1 MSPPPRTQVTD
12 PDDGPH
18 PISSSAHGDVDHLL
32 AGFAAIA
39 ENQGLQTVLERV
51 VAAACRLVD
60 AKFAALGVLGPDG
73 ILSHFITVGLDQ
85 YQIAKIGALPVG
97 HGVLGLL
104 ISEPKPLRLEDLRD
118 HPAAFGFPPGH
129 PQMTS
134 FLGVPIRVRETVF
147 GNLYLTEKNGGGD
160 FSQSD
165 EDLTVALAAA
175 AGVAIENMR
184 LFEAETRRSRWLEC
198 GQDAVNALLN
208 TSPDRRLSDV
218 ELVAEHAKAASGS
231 ALVLILTRLE
241 PDESLY
247 CEVALGLHG
256 DDFRGRLVGNGSFLG
271 TMMLPLG
278 DTLVLNGPDLR
289 NVLPGHETDAFEAAL
304 CTRITDR
311 GPHARFLVIA
321 RIRDDPPFSPVDR
334 RMAAAFASQIST
346 ALELTQ
352 MQIQREQ
359 DAVFGDRDRIARDLH
374 DLVIQRMFAAGLSIQ
389 SLRKHVA
396 GEEPLAR
403 IASVTT
409 ELDATIRELR
419 DTIYSLQSATHSEAA
434 LSSRILASV
443 RQVLDGSEV
452 EPVIH
457 FSGPLDTAVREAT
470 ATQVEAIL
478 REALSN
484 ALQHSRA
491 ATVMVSL
498 SVGKRCVNLRIVDDG
513 QGFKQNGRRSG
524 LRNMQER
531 AEELGGTVT
540 IETSVGQGTTIDV
553 SLPLA

>member
-1 MSPPPRTQVTD
+1 MSPARTTQVAD
-12 PDDGPH
+12 PDDEFPAD
-18 PISSSAHGDVDHLL
+18 SAPAGGIDHLL

-39 ENQGLQTVLERV
+39 ENQSLQTVLERV
-51 VAAACRLVD
+51 VSAACRLVD
-60 AKFAALGVLGPDG
+60 ARFAALGVIGPDG
-73 ILSHFITVGLDQ
+73 ILSHFITVGLDED
-85 YQIAKIGALPVG
+85 QISRIGELPVG

-104 ISEPKPLRLEDLRD
+104 ITEPKPLRLHDLRK
-118 HPAAFGFPPGH
+118 HPSSFGFPAGH

-134 FLGVPIRVRETVF
+134 FLGVPIRVRDTVF

-198 GQDAVNALLN
+198 GQDAVRALLN
-208 TSPDRRLSDV
+208 TSPERSLSDV
-218 ELVAEHAKAASGS
+218 ELVAEHAKEASGS
-231 ALVLILTRLE
+231 SLVLILTRME

-247 CEVALGLHG
+247 CEVALGLHS
-256 DDFRGRLVGNGSFLG
+256 DNLRGRLVGDGSALRKV
-271 TMMLPLG
+271 MLPFR
-278 DTLVLNGPDLR
+278 DTAVLNGDLLH
-289 NVLPGHETDAFEAAL
+289 NVLPTSEADVFDAAMY
-304 CTRITDR
+304 TRISDR
-311 GPHARFLVIA
+311 GHHARFLVIV
-321 RIRDDPPFSPVDR
+321 RTREDPPFSPVDQ
-334 RMAAAFASQIST
+334 RMVAAFASQIST

-389 SLRKHVA
+389 SLRKHVV

-409 ELDATIRELR
+409 ELDATIGELR
-419 DTIYSLQSATHSEAA
+419 DTIYSLQSATHSGDA
-434 LSSRILASV
+434 LSSRILALV
-443 RQVLDGSEV
+443 RRVLDGSEV

-470 ATQVEAIL
+470 ATQLEAIL
-478 REALSN
+478 RESLSN
-484 ALQHSRA
+484 ALQHSE
-491 ATVMVSL
+491 ATTITVALTAGTQS
-498 SVGKRCVNLRIVDDG
+498 VNLRISDNG
-513 QGFKQNGRRSG
+513 QGFEQKGRRSG
-524 LRNMQER
+524 LRNMQHR
-531 AEELGGTVT
+531 AEALGGAVT
-540 IETSVGQGTTIDV
+540 ITSALGQGTTIDV
-553 SLPLA
+553 TLPLG

>member
-1 MSPPPRTQVTD
+1 MSPAPTTQVTD
-12 PDDGPH
+12 PDDGPP
-18 PISSSAHGDVDHLL
+18 PIGSTVPGGVDHLL

-60 AKFAALGVLGPDG
+60 ARFAALGVIGADG
-73 ILSHFITVGLDQ
+73 ALSHFITVGLDQ
-85 YQIAKIGALPVG
+85 DQIARIGALPVG

-104 ISEPKPLRLEDLRD
+104 ISQPKPLRLEDLRE
-118 HPAAFGFPPGH
+118 HPAASGFPPGH

-134 FLGVPIRVRETVF
+134 FLGVPIRVRDTVF
-147 GNLYLTEKNGGGD
+147 GNLYLTEKTGGGD

-165 EDLTVALAAA
+165 EDLTVVLAAA

-184 LFEAETRRSRWLEC
+184 LYEAETRRSRWLEC
-198 GQDAVNALLN
+198 GQDAVRALLN
-208 TSPDRRLSDV
+208 TSPERSLSDV

-231 ALVLILTRLE
+231 ALVLVLTRLE

-247 CEVALGLHG
+247 CEVALGLDG
-256 DDFRGRLVGNGSFLG
+256 DDLHGRLVGNGSALR
-271 TMMLPLG
+271 TMMLPFG
-278 DTLVLNGPDLR
+278 DTAVLNGDELR
-289 NVLPGHETDAFEAAL
+289 NVLPTHEANVFEAAL

-311 GPHARFLVIA
+311 GAHARFLVIA
-321 RIRDDPPFSPVDR
+321 RTRDDPPFSPVDQ

-389 SLRKHVA
+389 SLRKHVV
-396 GEEPLAR
+396 GDEPLAR

-409 ELDATIRELR
+409 ELDATIGELR

-434 LSSRILASV
+434 LSSRILALV
-443 RQVLDGSEV
+443 RQVLDGSDL

-470 ATQVEAIL
+470 ASQVEAIL

-484 ALQHSRA
+484 ALQHA
-491 ATVMVSL
+491 LATTVMVSL
-498 SVGKRCVNLRIVDDG
+498 SVGKQCVNLRIVDNG
-513 QGFKQNGRRSG
+513 QGFEQNGRRSG
-524 LRNMQER
+524 LRNMQQR
-531 AEELGGTVT
+531 AQELGGEIT
-540 IETSVGQGTTIDV
+540 IESSPGKGTAIDV

>member
-1 MSPPPRTQVTD
+1 MSPAPTTQVTD
-12 PDDGPH
+12 PGDRPLH
-18 PISSSAHGDVDHLL
+18 NSTVHGGVDHLL

-60 AKFAALGVLGPDG
+60 AKFAALGVIGPDG
-73 ILSHFITVGLDQ
+73 ALSHFITVGLDQ
-85 YQIAKIGALPVG
+85 DQIARIGALPVG
-97 HGVLGLL
+97 HGVLGSL

-118 HPAAFGFPPGH
+118 HPAASGFPPGH
-129 PQMTS
+129 PKMTS
-134 FLGVPIRVRETVF
+134 FLGVPIRVRDTVF

-198 GQDAVNALLN
+198 GQDAVRALLN
-208 TSPDRRLSDV
+208 TSPDRTLSDV

-241 PDESLY
+241 SDESLY

-256 DDFRGRLVGNGSFLG
+256 DDLRGRLVGDGAVLR
-271 TMMLPLG
+271 TMMLQFG
-278 DTLVLNGPDLR
+278 DVSVLNGHELHD
-289 NVLPGHETDAFEAAL
+289 VLPSREAEVFEAAIY
-304 CTRITDR
+304 TRITDR
-311 GPHARFLVIA
+311 GTHARFLVMA
-321 RIRDDPPFSPVDR
+321 RTRDDPPFSPVDQ

-389 SLRKHVA
+389 SLRKHVV

-409 ELDATIRELR
+409 ELDATIKELR
-419 DTIYSLQSATHSEAA
+419 DTIYSLQSATRSEAA
-434 LSSRILASV
+434 LSSRILALV

-452 EPVIH
+452 EPVVH

-470 ATQVEAIL
+470 AAQVEAIV

-484 ALQHSRA
+484 ALQHSY
-491 ATVMVSL
+491 ATTIMVSL
-498 SVGKRCVNLRIVDDG
+498 SAGKQCVNLRIADNG
-513 QGFKQNGRRSG
+513 RGFEQNGRLSG
-524 LRNMQER
+524 LRNMQQR
-531 AEELGGTVT
+531 AEDLGGQVT
-540 IETSVGQGTTIDV
+540 IESSPGQGTAIDV
-553 SLPLA
+553 SLPLT

>member
-1 MSPPPRTQVTD
+1 MGPPPTTQITD
-12 PDDGPH
+12 SDDKPH
-18 PISSSAHGDVDHLL
+18 SISSAVHGGVDHLL

-60 AKFAALGVLGPDG
+60 AKFAALGVIGPDG
-73 ILSHFITVGLDQ
+73 ALSHFITVGLDED
-85 YQIAKIGALPVG
+85 QIARIGALPVG

-104 ISEPKPLRLEDLRD
+104 ISEPKPLRLADLRD
-118 HPAAFGFPPGH
+118 HPASFGFPPGH

-134 FLGVPIRVRETVF
+134 FLGVPIRVRDTVF

-160 FSQSD
+160 FTQSD

-198 GQDAVNALLN
+198 GQDAVRALLN
-208 TSPDRRLSDV
+208 TSPDRSLSDV
-218 ELVAEHAKAASGS
+218 ELVAEHARAASGA

-256 DDFRGRLVGNGSFLG
+256 DDLRGRLVGNGSVLR
-271 TMMLPLG
+271 TMTLPFG
-278 DTLVLNGPDLR
+278 DTSVLNGHDLH
-289 NVLPGHETDAFEAAL
+289 NVLPTHESEAFETAL
-304 CTRITDR
+304 YTRITDR
-311 GPHARFLVIA
+311 GAHARFLVIA
-321 RIRDDPPFSPVDR
+321 RTHDDPPFSPVDQL
-334 RMAAAFASQIST
+334 MAAAFASQIST

-389 SLRKHVA
+389 SLRKHVV

-409 ELDATIRELR
+409 ELDATIGELR

-434 LSSRILASV
+434 LSSRILALT

-457 FSGPLDTAVREAT
+457 FSGPLDTSVREAT
-470 ATQVEAIL
+470 AAQVEAIL

-484 ALQHSRA
+484 ALQHA
-491 ATVMVSL
+491 HATTIIVSL
-498 SVGKRCVNLRIVDDG
+498 TAGKQCVNLQIVDNG
-513 QGFKQNGRRSG
+513 RGFEQNGRRSG
-524 LRNMQER
+524 LRNMQQR
-531 AEELGGTVT
+531 AEELGGKVA
-540 IETSVGQGTTIDV
+540 IESSLGQGATIDV
-553 SLPLA
+553 TLPLT

>member
-1 MSPPPRTQVTD
+1 MSPIRTTPVTD
-12 PDDGPH
+12 PDDVP
-18 PISSSAHGDVDHLL
+18 PPLKSAGEIDHLL

-51 VAAACRLVD
+51 VEAACRLVD
-60 AKFAALGVLGPDG
+60 AKYAALGVIGPDG
-73 ILSHFITVGLDQ
+73 VLSHFITVGLDGD
-85 YQIAKIGALPVG
+85 QISQIGALPVG

-104 ISEPKPLRLEDLRD
+104 ISEPKPLRLEDLRQ
-118 HPAAFGFPPGH
+118 HPASFGFPAGH

-134 FLGVPIRVRETVF
+134 FLGVPIRVRDTVF

-198 GQDAVNALLN
+198 GQDAVQALLN
-208 TSPDRRLSDV
+208 SSSELNLSDV
-218 ELVAEHAKAASGS
+218 EIVAEHAKAASGAS
-231 ALVLILTRLE
+231 LILILTRMA
-241 PDESLY
+241 PDEALY

-256 DDFRGRLVGNGSFLG
+256 DSFRGRLVGDG
-271 TMMLPLG
+271 TALRKVTLPFR
-278 DTLVLNGPDLR
+278 DTAVLNGRDLQD
-289 NVLPGHETDAFEAAL
+289 VLPNSEPDVFDAAMY
-304 CTRITDR
+304 TRITDR
-311 GPHARFLVIA
+311 GSHARFLVIA
-321 RIRDDPPFSPVDR
+321 RTKDDPPFSPVDQ
-334 RMAAAFASQIST
+334 RMVAAFASQIST

-389 SLRKHVA
+389 SLRKHVV

-409 ELDATIRELR
+409 ELDATIGELR
-419 DTIYSLQSATHSEAA
+419 ATIYSLQSVTNSEDS
-434 LSSRILASV
+434 LSSRILALV
-443 RQVLDGSEV
+443 RRSLDGSDV

-457 FSGPLDTAVREAT
+457 FSGPLDTVVRVAT
-470 ATQVEAIL
+470 AAHVEAIL

-484 ALQHSRA
+484 ALQHSQ
-491 ATVMVSL
+491 ATTIMVTL
-498 SVGKRCVNLRIVDDG
+498 SASTDSVNLRIADNG
-513 QGFKQNGRRSG
+513 QGFEQTGRRSG
-524 LRNMQER
+524 LRNMQQR
-531 AEELGGTVT
+531 AEELGGEVR
-540 IETSVGQGTTIDV
+540 IESSLGHGTTIDV
-553 SLPLA
+553 ILPLS

>member
-1 MSPPPRTQVTD
+1 MSPARNAQVAD
-12 PDDGPH
+12 PDDSLPPTGP
-18 PISSSAHGDVDHLL
+18 PAGGIDHLL

-60 AKFAALGVLGPDG
+60 AKFAALGVIGPDG
-73 ILSHFITVGLDQ
+73 ALSHFITVGLDEG
-85 YQIAKIGALPVG
+85 QISRIGPLPVG

-104 ISEPKPLRLEDLRD
+104 ITEPKPLRLEDLRQ

-134 FLGVPIRVRETVF
+134 FLGVPIRVRDTVF

-165 EDLTVALAAA
+165 EDLSVALAAA

-184 LFEAETRRSRWLEC
+184 LFEAETRRSSWLES
-198 GQDAVNALLN
+198 GQDAVRTVLN
-208 TSPDRRLSDV
+208 TSPERSLSDV

-231 ALVLILTRLE
+231 SLVLILTRME
-241 PDESLY
+241 PNESLY
-247 CEVALGLHG
+247 CEVALGLHS
-256 DDFRGRLVGNGSFLG
+256 DSLRGRL
-271 TMMLPLG
+271 LG
-278 DTLVLNGPDLR
+278 DGSALCKVMPPFGDTAVLNGELLH
-289 NVLPGHETDAFEAAL
+289 NVLPATEATAFDAAMS
-304 CTRITDR
+304 TRISDR
-311 GPHARFLVIA
+311 GTHARFLVIV
-321 RIRDDPPFSPVDR
+321 RTREDPPFSPVDQ
-334 RMAAAFASQIST
+334 RMVAAFASQIST

-389 SLRKHVA
+389 SLRKHVV

-409 ELDATIRELR
+409 ELDATIGELR
-419 DTIYSLQSATHSEAA
+419 DTIYSLQSVTHSSDA
-434 LSSRILASV
+434 LSSRILALV
-443 RQVLDGSEV
+443 RRVLDGSEV

-478 REALSN
+478 RESLSN
-484 ALQHSRA
+484 ALQHSQ
-491 ATVMVSL
+491 ATTITVELTAGEQS
-498 SVGKRCVNLRIVDDG
+498 VNLRISDNG
-513 QGFKQNGRRSG
+513 QGFEQNGRRSG
-524 LRNMQER
+524 LRNMQHR
-531 AEELGGTVT
+531 AEALGGAVT
-540 IETSVGQGTTIDV
+540 IESSLGHGTTIDV
-553 SLPLA
+553 TLPLG